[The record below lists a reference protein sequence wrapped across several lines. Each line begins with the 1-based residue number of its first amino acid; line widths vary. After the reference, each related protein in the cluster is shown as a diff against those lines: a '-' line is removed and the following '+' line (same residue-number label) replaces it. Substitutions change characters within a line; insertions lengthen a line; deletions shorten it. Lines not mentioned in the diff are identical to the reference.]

1 MVSPPGV
8 ALSWRLGISAARI
21 DMPTLVPSGC
31 IQIGE
36 LSGFQLM
43 LFSLDHRE
51 GKGGSGRQCPE
62 LCFIRESLGYTNEYS
77 PLALY
82 WDKERVTARHF
93 KCP

>member
-62 LCFIRESLGYTNEYS
+62 LCFIRESLGYTNEY
-77 PLALY
+77 
-82 WDKERVTARHF
+82 
-93 KCP
+93 